1 MIVCSK
7 DIART
12 MVQLKDIVYNYKGET
27 NGIIYKMNKSII

>member
-12 MVQLKDIVYNYKGET
+12 MVQLKDIVYDYKEET